1 MSLYSGVMELTLWT
15 ILGASI
21 ISLFV
26 GYLTGIFGIG
36 GGFLITPILIIM
48 LAVKPQV
55 AVATTIAM
63 ILFTSSFGL
72 WKRRGTGTVDGKL
85 AAVISIG
92 TIPGVFAGL
101 WLLHRLASLPSVRI
115 LGREHPAGDYIILWS
130 FVSLLLAV
138 AAFLIWDYRRSG
150 GQPPARRA
158 GLLAKTLIEPRI
170 RFESLEHKKHP
181 LVPLVLLGVPIG
193 MLTGL
198 LGLGGGIVMLP
209 ALNYLVG
216 QRAVKA
222 VGTSLLIVWLSVLVA
237 TIFNLAS
244 GHIDL
249 PLAAILAVFGI
260 VGTHYGT
267 ELGLKLHGP
276 RLRLYFVAIVLT
288 AAALIAAK
296 IIHLTLS

>member
-1 MSLYSGVMELTLWT
+1 MDLTLWT
-15 ILGASI
+15 ILAASLI
-21 ISLFV
+21 AVLV
-26 GYLTGIFGIG
+26 GFLTGIFGIG
-36 GGFLITPILIIM
+36 GGFLITPILIIV

-63 ILFTSSFGL
+63 ILFTSTFGL

-92 TIPGVFAGL
+92 TLPGVFLGL
-101 WLLHRLASLPSVRI
+101 WMLHRLALLPAVHIRGK
-115 LGREHPAGDYIILWS
+115 LLPAGDYIILWA

-150 GQPPARRA
+150 GQPPVRRA

-181 LVPLVLLGVPIG
+181 LLPLVLLGVPIG

-222 VGTSLLIVWLSVLVA
+222 AGTSLLIVWLSVLAA
-237 TIFNLAS
+237 TVLNLAG

-249 PLAAILAVFGI
+249 PLAAILTIFGI
-260 VGTHYGT
+260 IGTYYGT
-267 ELGLKLHGP
+267 ELGLRLHGP
-276 RLRLYFVAIVLT
+276 RLRLYFVGIILV
-288 AAALIAAK
+288 AAVLIAVK
-296 IIHLTLS
+296 IAHLTFS